1 MYRNLICYLPF
12 SLITCL
18 LMGCTNMPAPALA
31 IPNANQVNRVV
42 VIDQEIISQTR
53 NPSAVSK
60 VITNPEQI
68 ANILDFLRNHN
79 DGWYTRLDTFPSSR
93 FTIAFYQDDR
103 HMLIVW
109 FGMNGLADVMV
120 DKKVEITVKRS

>member
-1 MYRNLICYLPF
+1 
-12 SLITCL
+12 
-18 LMGCTNMPAPALA
+18 MGCTNMPAPALA

-103 HMLIVW
+103 HMLVVW